1 MVVGLIVGPD
11 SSYSV
16 GEIDKQHKRRIKL
29 VSINWMS
36 PKYQKHQ
43 EFYFSCLG
51 DCSEILWMLPS
62 YEDKSWESTATETLS
77 TTTKMSTAGSNSRAY
92 NSHGVYLLAHCKK
105 ERIYSLIM

>member
-29 VSINWMS
+29 VII
-36 PKYQKHQ
+36 KYQKHQ

-77 TTTKMSTAGSNSRAY
+77 ITTKMNILTKNRKASN
-92 NSHGVYLLAHCKK
+92 NSSFLTNDKN
-105 ERIYSLIM
+105 LI